1 MNNGG
6 TPPGWYPDP
15 SGNGMQRYFDG
26 NAWTA
31 HTTPMTPPTTSWG
44 AQPWK
49 GARYGRPQYGP
60 GALAE
65 PGSRLGARLL
75 DALVA
80 LPVFVVVIATTIAVT
95 APHFGPLFPKDNPDP
110 NATVP
115 TPGFVWLY
123 VTIFSASLICGLLF
137 LVYEAVATGRFGRT
151 LGKRWMHIRP
161 VTVEGDPLGWGRSF
175 GRAATYT
182 VAGYLSWLGIIDY
195 LWCIWDADA
204 QCLHDKVAGTLVV
217 RD

>member
-1 MNNGG
+1 MSNGG
-6 TPPGWYPDP
+6 APPGWYPDP
-15 SGNGMQRYFDG
+15 SGSGLQRYFDG

-31 HTTPMTPPTTSWG
+31 HTAPVTPPTPSWS
-44 AQPWK
+44 APTWK

-60 GALAE
+60 GSVAD
-65 PGSRLGARLL
+65 PGTRLGARLL
-75 DALVA
+75 DGLLLAPVVIVLAVMTIALVA
-80 LPVFVVVIATTIAVT
+80 
-95 APHFGPLFPKDNPDP
+95 PHIGPLFPNNTTDP

-123 VTIFSASLICGLLF
+123 VAFFGAALFSGLLF
-137 LVYEAVATGRFGRT
+137 VVYEAIATKRYGRT

-161 VTVEGDPLGWGRSF
+161 ITVDGNQLGWGRAF
-175 GRAATYT
+175 GRAASY
-182 VAGYLSWLGIIDY
+182 ALASWLSWLGIIDY
-195 LWCIWDADA
+195 LWCLWDTDA